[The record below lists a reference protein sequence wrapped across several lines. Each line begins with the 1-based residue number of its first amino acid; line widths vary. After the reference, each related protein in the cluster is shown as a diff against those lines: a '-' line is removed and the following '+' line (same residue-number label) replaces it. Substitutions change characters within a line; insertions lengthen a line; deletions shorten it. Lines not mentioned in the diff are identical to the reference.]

1 MKGGKAKEREEKVRR
16 SRERVATEVNRLGLS
31 IASTHTCARARTHA
45 QGIYTGA
52 GVGWN
57 VCTQRATSMQ
67 CPYELVHR

>member
-45 QGIYTGA
+45 QGIHGRRR
-52 GVGWN
+52 WME
-57 VCTQRATSMQ
+57 RLHATCNLDAM
-67 CPYELVHR
+67 PL